1 MGSSP
6 KQPPPPDYER
16 LANQQAEIDRR
27 AMLEQTIA
35 NRPNQYTPMGSVQWV
50 RDPATGQ
57 WTQTETW
64 NPQVQQAFDQSLAL
78 QNQALQQAQSLGQQS
93 YNPTP
98 AAPSFTPYQTTTS
111 QFQPSDFNA
120 PRFNGTSWDLDN
132 FSGTQWDLDR
142 FNSDVVNNLPKYD
155 QASGD
160 EFARMYTESL
170 LNRIQPQQQRD
181 AEAMESRLRMQGLQ
195 PGTEAYDRA
204 YRNLLVAQGDV
215 LSQAQLQGMMAGSQ
229 EARNVFGAELQGALA
244 RAQEERNLYNTQL
257 QGLVAQ
263 GDMSRADYL
272 AQLQGQTARG
282 EHARADNAQQ
292 VQNEAV
298 RQQNMRD
305 NFQTQLGYDQTMSSL
320 NNYNYQSALAGQ
332 AQQYEQNLQNYLMPW
347 QQTQMMQQLAMGNAT
362 PSFSPQNFVQSGHS
376 PGANQ
381 LAAAQQRYAQQ
392 MQQYNEA
399 VASRT
404 AKGSSTGALVGGIV
418 GTMAGGNTAA
428 GAAIGGAAGGALFS
442 DERIKSDLEDV
453 SDEWC
458 YRKMRELV
466 PTSWRWD
473 GSQVRDM
480 GVSAQ
485 RLQEVLPSLVKKAE
499 RGLLTV
505 NYTKLFAILLG
516 AFRYMATMEEQ
527 KAKEGSA

>member
-6 KQPPPPDYER
+6 KQPPPPNYER
-16 LANQQAEIDRR
+16 LASQQADIDRQ
-27 AMLEQTIA
+27 AMLDQTIA
-35 NRPNQYTPMGSVQWV
+35 NRPNQHNPMGSVQWV
-50 RDPATGQ
+50 RDPSTGQ

-64 NPQVQQAFDQSLAL
+64 NPQIQQAFDQSLAL
-78 QNQALQQAQSLGQQS
+78 QNQALHQAQGLGQQS
-93 YNPTP
+93 YSPTP
-98 AAPSFTPYQTTTS
+98 AAPSFTPYQTTTN
-111 QFQPSDFNA
+111 QFQPSEFNA
-120 PRFNGTSWDLDN
+120 PQ
-132 FSGTQWDLDR
+132 FSGTQWGLNNYGGTEWNLDQ
-142 FNSDVVNNLPKYD
+142 FNSDAVNNLPKYD

-170 LNRIQPQQQRD
+170 MNRIQPQQQRD

-215 LSQAQLQGMMAGSQ
+215 QSQAQLQGMMAGSQ
-229 EARNVFGAELQGALA
+229 EARNVFGTELQGALA
-244 RAQEERNLYNTQL
+244 RAQEERNLYNTQM

-263 GDMSRADYL
+263 GDMGRADYL

-305 NFQTQLGYDQTMSSL
+305 NFQTQLGYDQTMSGL

-332 AQQYEQNLQNYLMPW
+332 AQQYEQNMQNYLMPW
-347 QQTQMMQQLAMGNAT
+347 QQAQMMQQIGQGNASPT
-362 PSFSPQNFVQSGHS
+362 FSTQGFNQSGHS

-381 LAAAQQRYAQQ
+381 LGAAQQRYAQQ

-428 GAAIGGAAGGALFS
+428 GAAIGGAAGGAMFS

-453 SDEWC
+453 TDEWC
-458 YRKMRELV
+458 YDRMRELV
-466 PTSWRWD
+466 PVSWRWD
-473 GSQVRDM
+473 GSQIRDM

-485 RLQEVLPSLVKKAE
+485 RLAEVIPSLVTKGE
-499 RGLLTV
+499 RGILQV

-516 AFRYMATMEEQ
+516 AFRHMAAQEE
-527 KAKEGSA
+527 AKGKEA